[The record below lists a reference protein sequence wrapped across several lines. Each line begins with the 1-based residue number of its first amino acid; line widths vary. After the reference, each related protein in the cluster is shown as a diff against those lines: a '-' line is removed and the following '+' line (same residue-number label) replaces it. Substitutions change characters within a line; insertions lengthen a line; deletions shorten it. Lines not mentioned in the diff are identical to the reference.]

1 MTLNLTNHF
10 LIAVPGMLD
19 DFFERSVVYVCEHT
33 EQGALGLV
41 VNKPI
46 VEVSLQQLFDKVNL
60 RLKDMVL
67 AQSPVYYGGPVQ
79 PERGFVLHDTKP
91 HIVDPDQTVIP
102 SLYTSTLQVSNELKM
117 TSSQDILEAIAEQ
130 KGPNNFLIT
139 LGYSGWEAGQLEEEL
154 MRNCWLTV
162 AGDIGVIFDT
172 PSAQRYDAALRL
184 LGIEASQLVS
194 IAGHA

>member
-1 MTLNLTNHF
+1 MTLDFTNHF

-19 DFFERSVVYVCEHT
+19 DFFERSVVYICEHT

-41 VNKPI
+41 VNKPV

-60 RLKDMVL
+60 RLKDATL

-91 HIVDPDQTVIP
+91 RIMEPDQTIIP
-102 SLYTSTLQVSNELKM
+102 SLYTASLQVTNELKM

-130 KGPNNFLIT
+130 NGPSNFLIT

-162 AGDIGVIFDT
+162 PGDIGVIFDT
-172 PSAQRYDAALRL
+172 PSLERYDAALRL
-184 LGIEASQLVS
+184 LGIDAYQLVGM
-194 IAGHA
+194 AGHA